1 MKAIGFIKRKKD
13 VEMVIVKWALDNHYK
28 IYKDENNELFVEM
41 QDQWYI
47 VSHFFV
53 DDVKMLFCVFQI
65 SNK

>member
-53 DDVKMLFCVFQI
+53 DDVKMLFCVFQTCNI
-65 SNK
+65 

>member
-28 IYKDENNELFVEM
+28 IYKDENNDLFVEM
-41 QDQWYI
+41 QDQWYL

-53 DDVKMLFCVFQI
+53 DDVKMLFCVFQ
-65 SNK
+65 